1 VAYTGNRMFSFC
13 LVLMLFAL
21 RGSASAQA
29 SSALHLSDYVGTYT
43 DAPGHALEI
52 IAGDEL
58 FAVLDEAKY
67 PLHASGVDQFT
78 TITGQT
84 VHFLR
89 AHGNV
94 TGYQQDGKF
103 HPRISATVTPE
114 AAALAYPRPKG
125 QDKDYRY
132 HPPAD
137 LHDGIAVG
145 DIAHSGLGTAAADAI
160 LRGILDGT
168 YKDVHSVLLYQHGRL
183 VLEEYFYGYS
193 VQRPH
198 QLRSATK
205 SVVATLAGIAVD
217 RGALTASDEVVLP
230 HMNYP
235 SYRVWTAMTIARP
248 RRGVKW

>member
-1 VAYTGNRMFSFC
+1 MVYTANCMFSFC

-21 RGSASAQA
+21 RGSASPQA

-43 DAPGHALEI
+43 DAPGHTLEI
-52 IAGDEL
+52 VAGDEL

-84 VHFLR
+84 VPFVRDATARSRGTNRMASSIPASPPPLLPSP
-89 AHGNV
+89 
-94 TGYQQDGKF
+94 
-103 HPRISATVTPE
+103 PRWPTRS
-114 AAALAYPRPKG
+114 PKVRIE
-125 QDKDYRY
+125 DYRY

-145 DIAHSGLGTAAADAI
+145 DIAHSGLGTATADAI
-160 LRGILDGT
+160 VRGILEGT
-168 YKDVHSVLLYQHGRL
+168 YKDVHSVLLYQHGKL
-183 VLEEYFYGYS
+183 VMEEYFYGYS

-205 SVVATLAGIAVD
+205 SVVSHTRGD
-217 RGALTASDEVVLP
+217 R
-230 HMNYP
+230 
-235 SYRVWTAMTIARP
+235 YRS
-248 RRGVKW
+248 RRDHRSRMSRCYRT